1 MFDYVPV
8 SIREDFCTALS
19 WTLQRLL
26 RSRQE
31 STRVEELESIRRPLC
46 PPGVAPGVWVLHF
59 GFLGAHS

>member
-19 WTLQRLL
+19 STLQRLL

-46 PPGVAPGVWVLHF
+46 PPGV
-59 GFLGAHS
+59 